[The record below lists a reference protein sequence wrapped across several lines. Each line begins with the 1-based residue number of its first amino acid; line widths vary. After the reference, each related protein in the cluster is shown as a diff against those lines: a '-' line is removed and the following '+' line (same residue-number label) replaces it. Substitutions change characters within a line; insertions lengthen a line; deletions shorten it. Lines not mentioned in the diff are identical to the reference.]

1 MDIVTSLSR
10 KELEQIIFDQVSKC
24 LIDKLSPPQPEQSD
38 RCNLNDA
45 CLITGLSKAT
55 IYKMSHEQV
64 IPHAKFGNHLVFSRR
79 QITVWMESRT
89 LPSSSPE
96 DEITANI
103 LKTAKKRLHY
113 V

>member
-1 MDIVTSLSR
+1 MEIVTSLTR
-10 KELEQIIFDQVSKC
+10 KELEQIITDSISKC
-24 LIDKLSPPQPEQSD
+24 LNDKLSPPQPEQSD

-79 QITVWMESRT
+79 QITVWMESHT
-89 LPSSSPE
+89 LPSSSPGS
-96 DEITANI
+96 DIKAN
-103 LKTAKKRLHY
+103 LVKTAKKRLHN